1 MKGLDFMTNKDLADL
16 IFPNITKTIEDY
28 EKMYPKRDLPDDAIV
43 TRAAPSPT
51 GYTHMGTLFQSFVSK
66 KAAKDTNGVF
76 FIRIEDTDRERL
88 VPDAV
93 DVITT
98 DLKYFD
104 IIPDEGVISNNEEI
118 GNYGPYT
125 QSKRKDIYQTFM
137 KHLVEQGLAYP
148 CFCTKE
154 EKEEMTKAQEKRKDR
169 IGYYGRY
176 AKCRKIPVKDAIERI
191 KNGEPFTLRLKSPGD
206 FNKKIIVNDLI
217 KGKISFPENDMDI
230 VIMKQDGLPTY
241 HFAHLVDDH
250 LMRTTHVIRG
260 DEWVSSLPTH
270 IQLFQVFG
278 FKPPKYAHIS
288 PIMKEDN
295 GVKRKLSKRKD
306 PEAQMS
312 YYREKG
318 IPVKAVELYLMTLA
332 NTNFEQWWDAN
343 KDKTIDD
350 FKYDFKKTS
359 KSGGLFDVS
368 KLHNIS
374 KNYLSRIKATEFYD
388 MLVNYA
394 KDYDKEFYELITRY
408 KDFTIGLLNIEREQ
422 KKPRKD
428 YASFSEVKE
437 LVWYMYDELFEKH
450 KKNYEFKEIND
461 KDEILKLMN
470 TYIEKYYDE
479 ADDQPTWFEKIK
491 CLSEEFGYAR
501 EVKEYK
507 ENPDKYKGHVGD
519 VSMVI
524 RVALTTKSMTPNLY
538 DIMKLLKKDRKIKR
552 IKELE
557 KNF

>member
-1 MKGLDFMTNKDLADL
+1 MTNKDLANL

-51 GYTHMGTLFQSFVSK
+51 GYTHMGTLFQAFISK

-76 FIRIEDTDRERL
+76 YIRIEDTDRERL
-88 VPDAV
+88 VSDAV

-98 DLKYFD
+98 DLKYFN
-104 IIPDEGVISNNEEI
+104 IIPDEGVISNGKEI
-118 GNYGPYT
+118 GQYGPYT
-125 QSKRKDIYQTFM
+125 QSDRKEIYQAFM
-137 KHLVEQGLAYP
+137 KYLVENDLAYP

-154 EKEEMTKAQEKRKDR
+154 EKEEMTSSQEKRKDR

-176 AKCRKIPVKDAIERI
+176 AKCRKIPVNDAYEKI
-191 KNGEPFTLRLKSPGD
+191 KSGQAFTLRLKSPGD
-206 FNKKIIVNDLI
+206 FNKKVIVNDLI
-217 KGKISFPENDMDI
+217 KGKISFPETDMDI

-260 DEWVSSLPTH
+260 DEWLSSLPTH
-270 IQLFQVFG
+270 IQLFEVFG
-278 FKPPKYAHIS
+278 FEAPKYAHIS
-288 PIMKEDN
+288 PILKEDN

-343 KDKTIDD
+343 KDKSIDD

-359 KSGGLFDVS
+359 KSGGLFDVE

-374 KNYLSRIKATEFYD
+374 KNYLARIKATEFYD
-388 MLVNYA
+388 MLISYT
-394 KDYDKEFYELITRY
+394 KEYDKEFYEIIT
-408 KDFTIGLLNIEREQ
+408 KNKEFTIGLLNIERNQ

-428 YASFSEVKE
+428 YASFSEVKD
-437 LVWYMYDELFEKH
+437 LVWYMFDELFDNHEKD
-450 KKNYEFKEIND
+450 YEFTNIND
-461 KDEILKLMN
+461 RDEILTIMN
-470 TYIEKYYDE
+470 TYINKYYNE
-479 ADDQPTWFEKIK
+479 SDDQETWFNKIK
-491 CLSEEFGYAR
+491 DLSESLGYAR

-507 ENPDKYKGHVGD
+507 ENPDNYKGHVGD

-524 RVALTTKSMTPNLY
+524 RVALTTRKMTPNLY
-538 DIMKLLKKDRKIKR
+538 DIIKLFGKDKIVKR

-557 KNF
+557 KNI

>member
-1 MKGLDFMTNKDLADL
+1 MTNKDLANL
-16 IFPNITKTIEDY
+16 IFPNITKTIDDY

-51 GYTHMGTLFQSFVSK
+51 GYTHMGTLFQAFISK

-76 FIRIEDTDRERL
+76 YIRIEDTDRERL
-88 VPDAV
+88 VSDAV

-104 IIPDEGVISNNEEI
+104 IIPDEGVVSNGKEI
-118 GNYGPYT
+118 GKYGPYT
-125 QSKRKDIYQTFM
+125 QSDRKEIYQAFM
-137 KHLVEQGLAYP
+137 KYLVENGLAYP

-154 EKEEMTKAQEKRKDR
+154 EKEEMTSLQEKRKDR

-176 AKCRKIPVKDAIERI
+176 AKCRKIPVNDAYEKI
-191 KNGEPFTLRLKSPGD
+191 KSGQAFTLRLKSPGD
-206 FNKKIIVNDLI
+206 FNKKVIVNDLI

-260 DEWVSSLPTH
+260 DEWLSSLPTH
-270 IQLFQVFG
+270 IQLFEVFG
-278 FKPPKYAHIS
+278 FDAPKYAHIS
-288 PIMKEDN
+288 PILKEDN

-343 KDKTIDD
+343 KDKSIDD

-359 KSGGLFDVS
+359 KSGGLFDVE

-374 KNYLSRIKATEFYD
+374 KNYLARIKATEFYD
-388 MLVNYA
+388 MLISYT
-394 KDYDKEFYELITRY
+394 KEYDKEFYEIIT
-408 KDFTIGLLNIEREQ
+408 KNKEFTIGLLNIERDQ

-428 YASFSEVKE
+428 YASFSEVKD
-437 LVWYMYDELFEKH
+437 LVWYMFDELFDNHEKD
-450 KKNYEFKEIND
+450 YEFTNIND
-461 KDEILKLMN
+461 RDEILNIMN
-470 TYIEKYYDE
+470 TYIDKYYNGS
-479 ADDQPTWFEKIK
+479 DDQETWFNKIK
-491 CLSEEFGYAR
+491 DLSESLGYAR

-507 ENPDKYKGHVGD
+507 ENPDNYKGHVGD

-524 RVALTTKSMTPNLY
+524 RVALTTRKMTPNLY
-538 DIMKLLKKDRKIKR
+538 DIMKLFGKDKIVKR

-557 KNF
+557 KNI

>member
-450 KKNYEFKEIND
+450 EKAYEFKEIND
-461 KDEILKLMN
+461 KEEILRLMN
-470 TYIEKYYDE
+470 AYIEKYYDE
-479 ADDQPTWFEKIK
+479 ADDQQTWFEKIK

-538 DIMKLLKKDRKIKR
+538 DIMKLLKKDRIIKR

>member
-1 MKGLDFMTNKDLADL
+1 MTNKDLAEL
-16 IFPNITKTIEDY
+16 IFPNITKTIDDY
-28 EKMYPKRDLPDDAIV
+28 EKMYPKRNLADDAIV

-51 GYTHMGTLFQSFVSK
+51 GYTHMGTLFQAFISK
-66 KAAKDTNGVF
+66 KVAKDTNGVF

-88 VPDAV
+88 VLDAV

-104 IIPDEGVISNNEEI
+104 IIPDEGVISKDKEI

-125 QSKRKDIYQTFM
+125 QSDRKEIYQAFM
-137 KHLVEQGLAYP
+137 KYLVEKNLAYP

-154 EKEEMTKAQEKRKDR
+154 EKEEMTSMQEKRKDR

-176 AKCRKIPVKDAIERI
+176 AKCRKIPVNDAYNRI
-191 KNGEPFTLRLKSPGD
+191 KNGEAFTLRLKSPGD
-206 FNKKIIVNDLI
+206 FNKKVIVNDLI
-217 KGKISFPENDMDI
+217 KGKIAFPENDMDI

-250 LMRTTHVIRG
+250 LMHTTHVIRG
-260 DEWVSSLPTH
+260 DEWLSSVPTH
-270 IQLFQVFG
+270 IQLFEVFG
-278 FKPPKYAHIS
+278 FEAPKYAHIS
-288 PIMKEDN
+288 PILKEDN

-332 NTNFEQWWDAN
+332 NTNFEQWLDAN

-359 KSGGLFDVS
+359 KSGGLFDVE
-368 KLHNIS
+368 KLNNIS
-374 KNYLSRIKATEFYD
+374 KNYLSRIKAEEFYD

-394 KDYDKEFYELITRY
+394 KDYDKEFYDLIIKY

-428 YASFSEVKE
+428 YSSFSEVKS
-437 LVWYMYDELFEKH
+437 LVWYMYDELFDIED
-450 KKNYEFKEIND
+450 KNYEFTNITDKE
-461 KDEILKLMN
+461 EILNIMN
-470 TYIEKYYDE
+470 TYIEKYYDDKDE
-479 ADDQPTWFEKIK
+479 QSVWFDKIK
-491 CLSEEFGYAR
+491 DLSEHLGYAR

-507 ENPDKYKGHVGD
+507 ENPDNYKGHVGD
-519 VSMVI
+519 ISMVI
-524 RVALTTKSMTPNLY
+524 RIALTTKAMTPNLY
-538 DIMKLLKKDRKIKR
+538 DIMKLLGKDRILKR
-552 IKELE
+552 IDYL
-557 KNF
+557 KNNL